1 MPEVS
6 GYRICPICEAACGLK
21 VSHDGSEIIAIE
33 RNDDDVFS
41 TGHICAKGLSLKDL
55 HQDPDRIRTPL
66 VRKDGKLVP
75 ASWEEALELV
85 NRRLMEVRQ
94 ATGNESVAVYVGNP
108 TAHNFGLSAGIAPLL
123 GSLGTRNLYTAGTV
137 DQVPKHLAS
146 ELMFG
151 NDMAIPVPDILHCDL
166 LVMLG
171 ANPVVSNGSLWIVPK
186 FRDKL
191 RELQQRGGRL
201 VTIDPRRNETAR
213 LADQHI
219 YIKPGADAVL
229 LIAIIQRF
237 LEEGYRVDGK
247 YKVAGEAALFDAIR
261 DFSLESVEAL
271 TGIPEETIEA
281 LADDIAAA
289 SHPAIYGRVGTT
301 LQAYGTLTSFLIEVI
316 NLLTGSLDREGGAMF
331 PEQPYATP
339 AAPKQGLEYNRYQ
352 TRVSGMPEVTGQIPV
367 SALAEEI
374 ETEGEGQIRALVM
387 LAGNPVVSNPDSER
401 LERALES
408 LDFMVCL
415 DIYHNETT
423 RLADVV
429 LPGSSPFED
438 VHYDAFLGSMG
449 YKNAAR
455 YSPALISGESAS
467 EWRTMLTL
475 SAIAATGSVPDA
487 AALAAFEDNVV
498 AGAVAGYCADET
510 GPLHGRDA
518 QEIMAMIEPES
529 GIERLLDLGIRAGRW
544 GDHFGKQDGLTLKQL
559 KDTPNGV
566 DLGALRSGRLQEVVR
581 HPEAEINLAPGVILD
596 EITRLKDF
604 EPGELSL
611 IGKRK
616 PQANN
621 SWLRNLPVQGRGKQG
636 CHLEIHR
643 DTANS
648 LDISDGDKVR
658 VSSSVGE
665 VMAVAE
671 LSEDIAPWV
680 VSLPHGNSE
689 VAGLRQAQ
697 NVSGP
702 NYNVLAPAGRFDAP
716 SGTSALNGIP
726 VSVTRI

>member
-1 MPEVS
+1 M
-6 GYRICPICEAACGLK
+6 
-21 VSHDGSEIIAIE
+21 
-33 RNDDDVFS
+33 
-41 TGHICAKGLSLKDL
+41 SLKDL
-55 HQDPDRIRTPL
+55 HQDPDRIRKPL
-66 VRKDGKLVP
+66 VRQDGKLVS

-85 NRRLMEVRQ
+85 NRRLKDVSH
-94 ATGNESVAVYVGNP
+94 ASGDGSVAVYVGNP

-123 GSLGTRNLYTAGTV
+123 RSLGTRSLFTAGTV

-191 RELQQRGGRL
+191 RDLQKRGGRL
-201 VTIDPRRNETAR
+201 VTVDPRRNETAR

-219 YIKPGADAVL
+219 YIRPGADAVL
-229 LIAIIQRF
+229 LMAIIQR
-237 LEEGYRVDGK
+237 LLGKGLSVDGK
-247 YKVAGEAALFDAIR
+247 YKVSGEAALFGSIR
-261 DFSLESVEAL
+261 GFPLDDIEAL
-271 TGIPEETIEA
+271 TGISEDAVSA
-281 LADDIAAA
+281 LADDIAGA
-289 SHPAIYGRVGTT
+289 SNPVIYGRVGTT
-301 LQAYGTLTSFLIEVI
+301 LQTYGTLTSFLIEVV
-316 NLLTGSLDREGGAMF
+316 NLLTDSLDREGGAMF

-339 AAPKQGLEYNRYQ
+339 SAPKRGLEYNRYQ
-352 TRVSGMPEVTGQIPV
+352 TRVSGMPEVTGQLPV

-374 ETEGEGQIRALVM
+374 ETEGEGQIRALVT

-401 LERALES
+401 LQKAFES
-408 LDFMVCL
+408 LDFMVSL

-455 YSPALISGESAS
+455 YSPALISGTS
-467 EWRTMLTL
+467 EWQTMLTL

-487 AALAAFEDNVV
+487 TALAEFEDNVI

-559 KDTPNGV
+559 ADTPNGV
-566 DLGALRSGRLQEVVR
+566 DLGALRSGRLPEVVR
-581 HPEAEINLAPGVILD
+581 HPDTVINLAPEVILA
-596 EITRLKDF
+596 EISRLKDF

-621 SWLRNLPVQGRGKQG
+621 SWLRNLPVQGRGKQA
-636 CHLEIHR
+636 CHLEIHH
-643 DTANS
+643 DTARA
-648 LDISDGDKVR
+648 LDIADGDKVR

-665 VMAVAE
+665 VTAVAE

-680 VSLPHGNSE
+680 VSMPHGYSE
-689 VAGLRQAQ
+689 VAGLMQAQ

-702 NYNVLAPAGRFDAP
+702 NYNVLAPAGRFDGP
-716 SGTSALNGIP
+716 SGTTALNGIP
-726 VSVTRI
+726 VTVSRI

>member
-6 GYRICPICEAACGLK
+6 GYRICPICEAACGLQ
-21 VSHDGSEIIAIE
+21 VSHDGSEIIAVE

-66 VRKDGKLVP
+66 VRKDGKLVS

-85 NRRLMEVRQ
+85 NRRLKEVRQ
-94 ATGNESVAVYVGNP
+94 VNGDGSVAVYVGNP

-123 GSLGTRNLYTAGTV
+123 GSLGTRNLFTAGTV

-191 RELQQRGGRL
+191 RDLQQRGGRL
-201 VTIDPRRNETAR
+201 VTVDPRRNETAR
-213 LADQHI
+213 LADKHI
-219 YIKPGADAVL
+219 FIKPDADAL
-229 LIAIIQRF
+229 LLVAIIQRL
-237 LEEGYRVDGK
+237 LEKGLSVDGK
-247 YKVAGEAALFDAIR
+247 FRVSGEAALFDAIR
-261 DFSLESVEAL
+261 GFPLEDVEAL
-271 TGIPEETIEA
+271 TGISEDAVST
-281 LADDIAAA
+281 LADDIAGA

-339 AAPKQGLEYNRYQ
+339 SAPKHGLEYNRYQ
-352 TRVSGMPEVTGQIPV
+352 TRVSGMPEVTGQLPV

-374 ETEGEGQIRALVM
+374 ETEGEGQIRALVT

-401 LERALES
+401 LQKAFES
-408 LDFMVCL
+408 LDFMVSL

-423 RLADVV
+423 QLADVV

-449 YKNAAR
+449 FKNAAR
-455 YSPALISGESAS
+455 YSPALLSDEGTS
-467 EWRTMLTL
+467 EWQTMLTL

-487 AALAAFEDNVV
+487 AALTDFEDNVI
-498 AGAVAGYCADET
+498 AGAVASYCADET

-559 KDTPNGV
+559 ADTPNGV
-566 DLGALRSGRLQEVVR
+566 DLGGLRSGRLQEVVR
-581 HPEAEINLAPGVILD
+581 HPDTVIHLAPEVILAEIN
-596 EITRLKDF
+596 RLKEF

-636 CHLEIHR
+636 CHLEIHH
-643 DTANS
+643 DTARA
-648 LDISDGDKVR
+648 LEIADGDEVR

-665 VMAVAE
+665 VTAVAE

-680 VSLPHGNSE
+680 VSMPHGYSE

-716 SGTSALNGIP
+716 SGTTALNGIP
-726 VSVTRI
+726 VTISRI